1 MISMIKSIFDKNT
14 KADTENSM
22 QLKTNIN
29 ESENLKLILS
39 SSDNHGVEVQ
49 ELSFEDVA
57 RIMAGK

>member
-1 MISMIKSIFDKNT
+1 MIKSIFDKNT

-22 QLKTNIN
+22 QLQTNIN
-29 ESENLKLILS
+29 ESEILKLVLS